1 MPKFTIEGKGR
12 WMRIV
17 SHCIV
22 SPTPD
27 KQQRTNEKGFACDSA
42 EWDTG
47 SMVTIIS
54 ERVASELCLKQT
66 GITTIS
72 GVDGRPIK
80 ANTYLVNLQFPGEL
94 KANLVEVVE
103 APLLTQDLLVGMDI
117 ISECNFLYSFKDGK
131 SSLSVSREW

>member
-1 MPKFTIEGKGR
+1 MPQFTLEGEGR

-17 SHCIV
+17 TPCIV

-27 KQQRTNEKGFACDSA
+27 KQQRADVKKLACDSA

-54 ERVASELCLKQT
+54 ERVASELCLKKT

-94 KANLVEVVE
+94 KSNFVEVVE

-117 ISECNFLYSFKDGK
+117 ISECNFLYSFQDGK
-131 SSLSVSREW
+131 SSLFVSREW